1 MHEHRKSVVLLVVI
15 LLPFA
20 WKDLKFLNNNN
31 LISFCLDLLSPI
43 HFSMSAFL
51 GIMNTHQKI
60 LRSEISF
67 RWHSLALVGSS
78 RFELPTS
85 RLSGARSNHLS
96 YEPIA
101 LPVFWWRWR
110 DSNPWPPACRAGAL
124 PAELHPHIYGVS
136 SPNGHP
142 KLNNNWWLAFV
153 VILFLWNY
161 AVTLSANCIVSLERR
176 WSSRTFRYGYLV
188 TT

>member
-1 MHEHRKSVVLLVVI
+1 MEGFPIRKSADITAICASPQLIAACHVLRRLPMPRHSPCALISLNSFFISFSIWCMSYRKSVVLLVVI

-101 LPVFWWRWR
+101 LPVFWWR
-110 DSNPWPPACRAGAL
+110 
-124 PAELHPHIYGVS
+124 
-136 SPNGHP
+136 
-142 KLNNNWWLAFV
+142 
-153 VILFLWNY
+153 
-161 AVTLSANCIVSLERR
+161 
-176 WSSRTFRYGYLV
+176 
-188 TT
+188 